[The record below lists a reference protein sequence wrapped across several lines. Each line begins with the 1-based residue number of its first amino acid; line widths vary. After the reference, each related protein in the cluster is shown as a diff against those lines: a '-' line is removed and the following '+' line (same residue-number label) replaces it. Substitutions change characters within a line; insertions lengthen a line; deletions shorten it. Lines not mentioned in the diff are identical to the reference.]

1 MNDDAALVAGP
12 SAAMDRARVDGAF
25 GHVIAAWRGLTWKH
39 WVWTPII
46 ALLFVIPNTTSIRSN
61 FGAFTE
67 GKGWYLITP
76 ATIHL
81 VAGYCF
87 LLAVTAAEA
96 SALRARRPWLP
107 YLAAVLAAATLTA
120 VLVVP
125 VRLLFDISMF
135 HLVKWSD
142 VGANGVAN
150 RIVGAFANWLLT
162 GGLLVFV
169 YVRLQSE
176 RRARAAF
183 AKAELERS
191 VASRQLLATRLAT
204 MQAQV
209 EPRFLFNTLKHVEDL
224 YESDEEAAER
234 MLDHLIDYLRTA
246 LPQLRGDASTVGREM
261 HLADAYLNIL
271 KMRMGSRL
279 QVAFDVAPDVAD
291 MPLAPMLL
299 LPLIDNAVRHGLEP
313 LPLGGRID
321 LRARVERGRLSLAVA
336 DTGIG
341 DPEALAEGAGL
352 ASLRE
357 RLVGL
362 HGNAAQLTISR
373 TNPHGMTIAIEVPH
387 EATRADC

>member
-1 MNDDAALVAGP
+1 MSDDAALVMCP
-12 SAAMDRARVDGAF
+12 SVVTDRARVDGAF
-25 GHVIAAWRGLTWKH
+25 GHVIAAWRGLTWKY

-46 ALLFVIPNTTSIRSN
+46 ALLLVIPNSTSIRSN

-67 GKGWYLITP
+67 RKGWYLITP

-107 YLAAVLAAATLTA
+107 YLAAIVAAATLTA
-120 VLVVP
+120 ALAVP
-125 VRLLFDISMF
+125 IRLLFDISIF
-135 HLVKWSD
+135 HFVKWND
-142 VGANGVAN
+142 VDANMVAN
-150 RIVGAFANWLLT
+150 RVVGAVAHWLLT

-169 YVRLQSE
+169 YVRLRSE

-183 AKAELERS
+183 ARAELERS

-209 EPRFLFNTLKHVEDL
+209 EPRFLFNTLKHVDDL
-224 YESDEEAAER
+224 YESDEEAGER

-261 HLADAYLNIL
+261 HLADVYLNIL

-279 QVAFDVAPDVAD
+279 QVAFDVAPDVAT

-321 LRARVERGRLSLAVA
+321 VRARVERARLSLSVA

-341 DPEALAEGAGL
+341 NPEALAEGAGL

-357 RLVGL
+357 RLAGL
-362 HGNAAQLTISR
+362 HGDGAQLTISR
-373 TNPHGMTIAIEVPH
+373 TNPHGVTITIDVPH
-387 EATRADC
+387 

>member
-1 MNDDAALVAGP
+1 
-12 SAAMDRARVDGAF
+12 
-25 GHVIAAWRGLTWKH
+25 
-39 WVWTPII
+39 
-46 ALLFVIPNTTSIRSN
+46 
-61 FGAFTE
+61 
-67 GKGWYLITP
+67 
-76 ATIHL
+76 
-81 VAGYCF
+81 
-87 LLAVTAAEA
+87 
-96 SALRARRPWLP
+96 
-107 YLAAVLAAATLTA
+107 
-120 VLVVP
+120 
-125 VRLLFDISMF
+125 
-135 HLVKWSD
+135 
-142 VGANGVAN
+142 
-150 RIVGAFANWLLT
+150 
-162 GGLLVFV
+162 
-169 YVRLQSE
+169 
-176 RRARAAF
+176 
-183 AKAELERS
+183 
-191 VASRQLLATRLAT
+191 

-313 LPLGGRID
+313 LPRGGRID